1 MILHRLVANDPDSAG
16 QVLLQLRLHDA
27 EIFGVDGKGGR
38 FGAMEATVKEHD
50 AKIDELIGFRGRV
63 ILLGTVV
70 TTAGGILA
78 GLGFKALEW
87 LMR

>member
-1 MILHRLVANDPDSAG
+1 MANDPDSQILA
-16 QVLLQLRLHDA
+16 LRLHDA

-38 FGAMEATVKEHD
+38 FAALEATVKEHSS
-50 AKIDELIGFRGRV
+50 KITELTEFKGRV